1 MTDFNELVGIT
12 VNSLVINEDKTCLVF
27 RSNENV
33 LYFYESE
40 FKGVR
45 GVDMFDDKYGN
56 LNGYQIVSTET
67 EEYPDVCSHIINF
80 QDTCLYILVNG
91 PIKCLGIIEERIL
104 KDAYKFSQL
113 VEDF

>member
-12 VNSLVINEDKTCLVF
+12 VNSLIINEDKTCLVF
-27 RSNENV
+27 RSNDNV

-40 FKGVR
+40 FTEIR

-56 LNGYQIVSTET
+56 IDGYQIISTENLDG
-67 EEYPDVCSHIINF
+67 YYLINF
-80 QDTCLYILVNG
+80 TEDYSLSIKATSE
-91 PIKCLGIIEERIL
+91 IKCAGVINESVLQ
-104 KDAYKFSQL
+104 AAHKFNQL

>member
-12 VNSLVINEDKTCLVF
+12 VNSLIINDDKTCLVF

-40 FKGVR
+40 FVEIR

-56 LNGYQIVSTET
+56 INGYEIIGTESFGDH
-67 EEYPDVCSHIINF
+67 YLINF
-80 QDTCLYILVNG
+80 REDYSLSVKSGTE
-91 PIKCLGIIEERIL
+91 IKCAGVINENVL
-104 KDAYKFSQL
+104 KDAHKFSQL